1 MSFSEWS
8 PKVPCR
14 FKHPII
20 SLNVIMTLYHFLGFP
35 GGLDGKE
42 SACSAGD
49 LGSIPGSGR
58 SPGETATHSSILVWK
73 IPWMEESGQL
83 QSMVLQRHNWVTSL
97 SFFLYHFLLLS
108 HQYLSIYLSI
118 IYLFYLSSISLST
131 YLSFIYYL
139 CLTINYLSM
148 YLSIDLSG
156 TSYILSS
163 DWKRI
168 QTLYDAN
175 F

>member
-35 GGLDGKE
+35 GGLDGKG

-97 SFFLYHFLLLS
+97 SFFITSYSS
-108 HQYLSIYLSI
+108 HTSIY
-118 IYLFYLSSISLST
+118 LST

>member
-1 MSFSEWS
+1 MEPQS
-8 PKVPCR
+8 PLQVLTSNYFPQCNND
-14 FKHPII
+14 
-20 SLNVIMTLYHFLGFP
+20 SLYHFLGFP

-58 SPGETATHSSILVWK
+58 SPGEGNSNPLQYSCLENPVDGGVWSATVHGIAK
-73 IPWMEESGQL
+73 AQL
-83 QSMVLQRHNWVTSL
+83 SDF
-97 SFFLYHFLLLS
+97 SFFLSLS
-108 HQYLSIYLSI
+108 LPTPLTPVSIYLP
-118 IYLFYLSSISLST
+118 IYHLFYLSSISLST

-148 YLSIDLSG
+148 YLSIGLSG

-168 QTLYDAN
+168 QTLCGAN

>member
-97 SFFLYHFLLLS
+97 SFFLSLSLPTPLTPVSIYLPIYHLS
-108 HQYLSIYLSI
+108 ILSIIYLSIYLSI
-118 IYLFYLSSISLST
+118 IYLLSLS
-131 YLSFIYYL
+131 
-139 CLTINYLSM
+139 NYQ
-148 YLSIDLSG
+148 LSIYVSINWSFRHLL
-156 TSYILSS
+156 YFELWLEENS
-163 DWKRI
+163 DI
-168 QTLYDAN
+168 I
-175 F
+175 